1 MKNSYDQMAL
11 PLALGLLLFLTT
23 VKSYAQQQAFS
34 YNQYA
39 DNLVVLNPAYS
50 LLDKSGS
57 ISALGRRQFIG
68 IEGAPTTLL
77 FNGSLPIPS
86 INAAAGL
93 FVVNDQ
99 FAVER
104 LTEVNAFFAKAINL
118 NEQTKLAVSLNAGL
132 KSYRANYLLLDP
144 NDPTFGTDVRET
156 QPNIGFGVMLFTERY
171 YIGLSAPQ
179 LMIQRLGTAS
189 VQQAGYLQSHYY
201 LAGAYLF
208 NSEEDLA
215 IKPAIL
221 AVYTKDLPVNLNLS
235 TTIYLKNLLGIG
247 VNYNTNRL
255 FAGMLSV
262 HGKKFKIGYSYEF
275 GTSVGKLQGYNNATN
290 EISLSYRFGN
300 STAAK
305 IL

>member
-1 MKNSYDQMAL
+1 MRNSYNQIAL
-11 PLALGLLLFLTT
+11 PLALGLLLFLTP
-23 VKSYAQQQAFS
+23 VKSQAQQQAFS

-39 DNLVVLNPAYS
+39 DNLIVLNPAYS

-57 ISALGRRQFIG
+57 ISGLGRRQFIG

-104 LTEVNAFFAKAINL
+104 LTEVNAFFAKAISL
-118 NEQTKLAVSLNAGL
+118 NEQTKLAVSLNAGI

-144 NDPTFGTDVRET
+144 NDPTFGIDVRET

-201 LAGAYLF
+201 LTGAYLF
-208 NSEEDLA
+208 NSAEDLV

-221 AVYTKDLPVNLNLS
+221 AAYTKDLPVNLNIS

-275 GTSVGKLQGYNNATN
+275 GTSAGKLQGYNNATN
-290 EISLSYRFGN
+290 EIALSYRFGN
-300 STAAK
+300 STTAK